1 METRTKKGN
10 ANKMYCIVLH
20 STSQYQ
26 RILQRSREIEI
37 KGYWMHLLTPEYPT
51 FQEMTVKIQLRAFG
65 DASIHGVCATVN
77 AVVTEAFGVS
87 QC

>member
-1 METRTKKGN
+1 MQIK
-10 ANKMYCIVLH
+10 CIVLYCIRRP
-20 STSQYQ
+20 STREYCKGVEK
-26 RILQRSREIEI
+26 LRSRAT
-37 KGYWMHLLTPEYPT
+37 GCHLLTPEYPT